1 MTQNKT
7 TNILSNPFKEL
18 SIQVS
23 LSGLS
28 FCILDGAN
36 NEIDLLDIISFER
49 KATPENLIQHLE
61 NWFSKENIKELVFH
75 KVSVIHENDLSTF
88 VPKSLFNESNL
99 SNYLKYN
106 IKILENDFISFEE
119 LKEHDLY
126 NVYVPFAN
134 VNNYIFDKF
143 GDFEYK
149 HFSTILIET
158 LINTAKKSDEQTLYA
173 YISKNHFE
181 ITVLDQKKLVLY
193 NTYRYQQKEDFIY
206 HLLFVIEQLNL
217 NSEETPTYLLGDI
230 SEDSELYKIAYQ
242 YIRHVKISNSFYSK
256 KIKEITEPTIKNSNT
271 FILLNSL

>member
-36 NEIDLLDIISFER
+36 NQIDLLDIISFEK

-61 NWFSKENIKELVFH
+61 NWFSKENIKELAFH

-106 IKILENDFISFEE
+106 IKILENDFISFDE

-193 NTYRYQQKEDFIY
+193 NTYQYQQKEDFIY

-217 NSEETPTYLLGDI
+217 NPEETPTYLLGDI
-230 SEDSELYKIAYQ
+230 SEDSELHKIAYQ
-242 YIRHVKISNSFYSK
+242 YIRHVEISNCFYPK
-256 KIKEITEPTIKNSNT
+256 KIKETTEPTIKNSNT